1 MKLPTI
7 ERDLWRLRSGELSH
21 QASPDRFWIPDRL
34 DRQNLRVGQAAKLIF
49 EIYTPGMDGAAS
61 VSGERMWVIVS
72 ERVGD
77 GYIGIL
83 DNEPASG
90 DQSERSYLCLGAEVP
105 FLPEHVIDIADPPSD
120 YAQQRLSEQPSR
132 VWPRT

>member
-7 ERDLWRLRSGELSH
+7 AVDRWRLRSGEASH
-21 QASPDRFWIPDRL
+21 GASPDKFWIPPRE

-49 EIYTPGMDGAAS
+49 EISTFNEDGSTAT
-61 VSGERMWVIVS
+61 SGERMWVIVS

-83 DNEPASG
+83 DNEPVSVDEA
-90 DQSERSYLCLGAEVP
+90 ELSYLCRGAEVP
-105 FLPEHVIDIADPPSD
+105 FLPEHVIDIADPPCD

-132 VWPRT
+132 VWSRS